1 MPRDVTRDVCTAKP
15 RGRSVLTQPFTRPS
29 KHCQEQT
36 RARKQTPSAVLLR
49 MARKMARFK
58 RKGEKNLKKYKKKSL
73 VLQQRARPE
82 RTEQQPPAPGGTG
95 MSPAAPKSPKTQSHR
110 G

>member
-1 MPRDVTRDVCTAKP
+1 MPRDVSRDVCTAKL

-49 MARKMARFK
+49 MARKTARFK
-58 RKGEKNLKKYKKKSL
+58 RKGEKNLKNNKKNDWCCSKG
-73 VLQQRARPE
+73 RAQSARSSSPQHQGAQGCPQLPPKPP
-82 RTEQQPPAPGGTG
+82 TTQP
-95 MSPAAPKSPKTQSHR
+95 HR